1 MDSLPHLLEPLAA
14 YPRWLVVVCGVLA
27 AVVVVWV
34 LAKLA
39 KWALILVVAAAV
51 VLGVLLVVSWLLG

>member
-1 MDSLPHLLEPLAA
+1 MDPLPHLFEPLAA

-27 AVVVVWV
+27 AVAAVWV

-39 KWALILVVAAAV
+39 KWALTLVVAAV
-51 VLGVLLVVSWLLG
+51 VLLGVLLVVSWLLG